1 MSKAA
6 ELAALIGS
14 GQAQGNKNLIT
25 NGAMNVN
32 QRGTVTGVTN
42 GVYGGPD
49 RYVIVEN
56 NDLVVTLSQDTDVPT
71 GSGFLNSMKVDVT
84 TADSSTA
91 AGEYGFLG
99 HRFEG
104 QNLQRLKKGTSSAES
119 VTLSFWVKSTITG
132 TYIIQLYDNDN
143 ARHISK
149 SYTVSSS
156 NTWEFKTLTFA
167 GDTTGAFDDDNAHSL
182 QVYWWLVAGST
193 YTSGTLATSW
203 AGFTAANAAV
213 GQVNAVNS
221 TDNNFYLT
229 GVQLEIGE
237 VATAFEHEDFGTT
250 LAKCQRYFYSVA
262 KGSNL
267 TICNANSYSTTAVY
281 GTIHFPV
288 TMRSNPT
295 SVGAATGTNY
305 FRFYSAASATDF
317 DSWSGLNDQ
326 TANGCTIYKASLSSL
341 TAGRGGWFVT
351 NNASAWIYFSAEL

>member
-14 GQAQGNKNLIT
+14 GQAQGNKNLMT
-25 NGAMNVN
+25 NGSMNVA

-49 RYVIVEN
+49 RFSITEN

-71 GSGFLNSMKVDVT
+71 GNGFLNSMKVDVT

-99 HRFEG
+99 QKFEG
-104 QNLQRLKKGTSSAES
+104 QNLQRLKKGTSNAES

-143 ARHISK
+143 ARHICK
-149 SYTVSSS
+149 SYTISSS

-167 GDTTGAFDDDNAHSL
+167 GDTTGAFGDDNGHSL

-221 TDNNFYLT
+221 TSNNFYLT
-229 GVQLEIGE
+229 GVQLEIGD
-237 VATAFEHEDFGTT
+237 VATPFEHEYFGTT
-250 LAKCQRYFYSVA
+250 LAKCQRYYELLEGNVYPTDYSSQVLGNYYWA
-262 KGSNL
+262 VTKRAVPTVTSDTNSGGHSFNGVYKSGGYIYKGSKDYN
-267 TICNANSYSTTAVY
+267 
-281 GTIHFPV
+281 
-288 TMRSNPT
+288 
-295 SVGAATGTNY
+295 SVGNVRG
-305 FRFYSAASATDF
+305 
-317 DSWSGLNDQ
+317 
-326 TANGCTIYKASLSSL
+326 SS
-341 TAGRGGWFVT
+341 
-351 NNASAWIYFSAEL
+351 EL

>member
-14 GQAQGNKNLIT
+14 GQAQGNKNLII
-25 NGAMNVN
+25 NGAMNVA
-32 QRGTVTGVTN
+32 QRGTVASVTN
-42 GVYGGPD
+42 GMYGGPD
-49 RYVIVEN
+49 RYAITEN

-71 GSGFLNSMKVDVT
+71 GNGFLNSMKVDVT

-99 HRFEG
+99 QKFEG
-104 QNLQRLKKGTSSAES
+104 QNLQRLKKGTSNAES

-143 ARHISK
+143 GRHICK

-167 GDTTGAFDDDNAHSL
+167 GDTTGAFGDDNAHSL
-182 QVYWWLVAGST
+182 QVYWWLVAGSD

-203 AGFTAANAAV
+203 ASFTAANAAV

-229 GVQLEIGE
+229 GVQLEIGTS
-237 VATAFEHEDFGTT
+237 ATPFEHEDIGTT
-250 LAKCQRYFYSVA
+250 LEKCRRYFQSDSCHLGYNLGSGNYAVA
-262 KGSNL
+262 SSGTVQFTPKMRATPTVSGTLSAQSGNGGTL
-267 TICNANSYSTTAVY
+267 ALASTTS
-281 GTIHFPV
+281 
-288 TMRSNPT
+288 SN
-295 SVGAATGTNY
+295 VHIYN
-305 FRFYSAASATDF
+305 SANNWSASQGIFVNDF
-317 DSWSGLNDQ
+317 
-326 TANGCTIYKASLSSL
+326 KAD
-341 TAGRGGWFVT
+341 
-351 NNASAWIYFSAEL
+351 AEL

>member
-14 GQAQGNKNLIT
+14 GQAQGNKNLII
-25 NGAMNVN
+25 NGAMNVA
-32 QRGTVTGVTN
+32 QRGTVASATN

-49 RYVIVEN
+49 RFSINEVGA
-56 NDLVVTLSQDTDVPT
+56 LVVTLSQDTDVPT

-84 TADSSTA
+84 TADSSLA
-91 AGEYGFLG
+91 AGDLAYLG

-104 QNLQRLKKGTSSAES
+104 QNLQRLKKGTSNAES

-167 GDTTGAFDDDNAHSL
+167 GDTTGALDNDNAYSL
-182 QVYWWLVAGST
+182 QVYWWLAAGST

-203 AGFTAANAAV
+203 ASFTAANAAT

-229 GVQLEIGE
+229 GVQLEIGD
-237 VATAFEHEDFGTT
+237 VATPFEHEDFGTT
-250 LAKCQRYFYSVA
+250 LVKCQRYCAIITSSGTGSTMYRDYYSTDTMVTSSELPVQMRTTPSMTMT
-262 KGSNL
+262 GSGGTSSTGFTYSNL
-267 TICNANSYSTTAVY
+267 AATPTLAPASPFHILVY
-281 GTIHFPV
+281 RGVASSARTYIYL
-288 TMRSNPT
+288 TNPT
-295 SVGAATGTNY
+295 GE
-305 FRFYSAASATDF
+305 
-317 DSWSGLNDQ
+317 
-326 TANGCTIYKASLSSL
+326 L
-341 TAGRGGWFVT
+341 TME
-351 NNASAWIYFSAEL
+351 AEL